1 MDRLAA
7 LSLGG
12 ALFGRKD
19 QVIVLQEASD
29 PSVAVQPQSRRRGAG
44 QVGRDPL
51 EILAHGG
58 EGARWRG
65 GLGLAV
71 EILVQRSHRP
81 RDPVEVVGLGRLQ
94 VIGSHIRQSD
104 LAMPEVDHLVA
115 DFATARRVLQEERVH
130 RR

>member
-12 ALFGRKD
+12 ALFGRED

-29 PSVAVQPQSRRRGAG
+29 PSVAVQRQSRRRGAG

-58 EGARWRG
+58 EGARGRG
-65 GLGLAV
+65 
-71 EILVQRSHRP
+71 
-81 RDPVEVVGLGRLQ
+81 
-94 VIGSHIRQSD
+94 
-104 LAMPEVDHLVA
+104 
-115 DFATARRVLQEERVH
+115 
-130 RR
+130 